1 MNQKNRRRKFGALSM
16 VITVLGIVLIIAAN
30 LVAAQL
36 TEKYGWSKDLTAN
49 GRYAISE
56 DSVQYL
62 ETVEEEVKITVF
74 VSEEEMSSG
83 SCYIVQAY
91 QNLLQYEK
99 NSDKVEL
106 EFVDLIENPTYVAK
120 YPELELS
127 AYDILVESG
136 EKQEVL
142 SFQNL
147 YEYDTTSGAVTAS
160 KVEQMMTSAVIKVTS
175 EEKAGVVV
183 LGGYSKVQP
192 TELTELLVSNGY
204 EVSQQSLLTD
214 EIDPKAQTVI
224 LFAPQSDLEEN
235 SLTKLGTWLE
245 NDGNQGKNLFVFI
258 DPAVPALPNL
268 EAFLKEW
275 GIVLGEGF
283 AFEADNN
290 FYYDKFIYPVAQYSD
305 MEYAEGMTSSDLT
318 IMALCRPVDVL
329 FAGKDNYE
337 TSILLNFSPASG
349 VVTLDQT
356 EITADQITGDVKGMV
371 ISSHSW
377 YGTEVT
383 KSNVVV
389 SGSSLAFS
397 GSLMTGSTFANAD
410 YILGVFQ
417 KLSGESSALNI
428 VPKDLSAPTHTMT
441 MARANAYIWIF
452 MIILPILILAAG
464 VVVWMRRKNR

>member
-1 MNQKNRRRKFGALSM
+1 MNQKNRRWKFGALQT

-30 LVAAQL
+30 LVMDRL

-56 DSVQYL
+56 DSIRYL
-62 ETVEEEVKITVF
+62 KALEEEVDITVF

-83 SCYIVQAY
+83 SYYIVQAY

-99 NSDKVEL
+99 NSVKVKL
-106 EFVDLIENPTYVAK
+106 AFVDLIENPTYAAK
-120 YPELELS
+120 YSELELS

-147 YEYDTTSGAVTAS
+147 YEYDSQSGAVTAS
-160 KVEQMMTSAVIKVTS
+160 KVEQMMTGAVVKVTS
-175 EEKAGVVV
+175 EEKAGVTV
-183 LGGYSKVQP
+183 LDGYSKTQP
-192 TELTELLVSNGY
+192 KDLAELLASNGY

-214 EIDPKAQTVI
+214 EIDPKAQSAI
-224 LFAPQSDLEEN
+224 LFAPQSDLEES
-235 SLTKLGTWLE
+235 SLTKLGKWLE
-245 NDGNQGKNLFVFI
+245 NDGNQGKNLFVFM
-258 DPAVPALPNL
+258 DPSVPALPRL

-275 GIVLGEGF
+275 GIELREGF

-290 FYYDKFIYPVAQYSD
+290 FYYDKFIYPVAQYTN

-329 FAGKDNYE
+329 FESKDNYE
-337 TSILLNFSPASG
+337 TSVLLNFSPASG
-349 VVTLDQT
+349 VVTLDQK
-356 EITADQITGDVKGMV
+356 EVTADQITGDVKGMA

-410 YILGVFQ
+410 YILGVFR
-417 KLSGESSALNI
+417 KLSGESSALAI
-428 VPKDLSAPTHTMT
+428 VPKDLSVPTHTMT

-452 MIILPILILAAG
+452 MIILPVLVLAAG